1 MAAVAG
7 LVDVDAISLSLAEAA
22 SHDLLP
28 ATAQRAI
35 VIAMLMNTAVK
46 AVLAVAL
53 GGLPMLRSATAVL
66 AAALA
71 GGVITAMV
79 TLG

>member
-1 MAAVAG
+1 MAALAG

-22 SHDLLP
+22 SHGLPP

-35 VIAMLMNTAVK
+35 VIAMLVNTAVK

-79 TLG
+79 TLS

>member
-1 MAAVAG
+1 M
-7 LVDVDAISLSLAEAA
+7 LV
-22 SHDLLP
+22 
-28 ATAQRAI
+28 
-35 VIAMLMNTAVK
+35 NTAVK